1 MVPGAR
7 VNGMGGAMDL
17 VNGARRVIVLMSHTN
32 KNGEPKLLEKCV
44 LPLTGVACVHR
55 VITDYATV
63 DIGPKGFELVDV
75 AHGHT
80 ADEVRA
86 LTGAPLR

>member
-1 MVPGAR
+1 
-7 VNGMGGAMDL
+7 
-17 VNGARRVIVLMSHTN
+17 
-32 KNGEPKLLEKCV
+32 
-44 LPLTGVACVHR
+44 